1 MSTLTP
7 PLPSNPPA
15 WGLPRPEPVTNG
27 DTARIDRVLGTT
39 AAHWGLVWP
48 VSAPSPAPCS
58 RPLQPTRAARLA
70 SGRLLASGPV
80 RVRRRLNQARRA
92 GAQACQP
99 VAAWSLSGLAW

>member
-1 MSTLTP
+1 MSTLS
-7 PLPSNPPA
+7 PLSLTSPPA
-15 WGLPRPEPVTNG
+15 GVPSRPAPGG
-27 DTARIDRVLGTT
+27 DTAHADRVLSTT

-48 VSAPSPAPCS
+48 VSAPSQAPCS
-58 RPLQPTRAARLA
+58 RPLQPTLAARLA

-92 GAQACQP
+92 QARACQP